1 MPTVTRRAHEK
12 LQAAL
17 EQRAKDWKR
26 ELRAEPRVAR
36 LLLRRLVGPIVLH
49 DDSKRPAFVRWVTT
63 PRMGLLDGLAPPI
76 WVASPPSNARFSLPE
91 IRRSLR
97 KAA

>member
-1 MPTVTRRAHEK
+1 MPTVTKRDHERLK
-12 LQAAL
+12 AAL

-49 DDSKRPAFVRWVTT
+49 DESDRPEFVKWESQPTI
-63 PRMGLLDGLAPPI
+63 GLLDGLAPPI
-76 WVASPPSNARFSLPE
+76 WMASPPGFEPGFQP
-91 IRRSLR
+91 
-97 KAA
+97 